1 MGIGSWLKSLIKQ
14 GSRNSKGEGADSTA
28 QVSTGTSVR
37 QSEPVG
43 LVVVAGTTTF
53 AKDAVQKLADLNRL
67 ADRDILETH
76 AVLRRYP
83 QHANAIAVLVDGVKV
98 GALTNATS
106 QVMKLT
112 LGDEHPVGYQLH
124 VLRTEKKLEALAHVW
139 LGPGVP
145 QWTFTRENPAPLTT
159 AERAAASHKQSSQ
172 IVSDGLQNVLRSSE
186 ITAGMVKGYH
196 YIELVEPIKQLK
208 RDGRLRDALTLAY
221 VAIAAAENEA
231 RNSGRE
237 PAPAY
242 TMHAAIIHR
251 KLGQHDE
258 ERTVL
263 ERWISATPAE
273 RRKGSKVAERLGKLN
288 SNARHQR

>member
-1 MGIGSWLKSLIKQ
+1 MGIGSWLKSLNKQ
-14 GSRNSKGEGADSTA
+14 RARKSSDGRVEPTP
-28 QVSTGTSVR
+28 QVSIGTFVR

-43 LVVVAGTTTF
+43 LAVVAGTTTF
-53 AKDAVQKLADLNRL
+53 AKDAVQKLVDLNCL

-83 QHANAIAVLVDGVKV
+83 QHENAVAVLVDGVKV
-98 GALTNATS
+98 GALTSATS
-106 QVMKLT
+106 QAMKLT
-112 LGDEHPVGYQLH
+112 LGDEHRVNYQLH

-139 LGPGVP
+139 LGPGAP
-145 QWTFTRENPAPLTT
+145 QWTFTRENPAPLIT
-159 AERAAASHKQSSQ
+159 AERAAASHKQSRQ
-172 IVSDGLQNVLRSSE
+172 IITDGLQDVLRSSE

-208 RDGRLRDALTLAY
+208 RDGRLGDALILAY
-221 VAIAAAENEA
+221 VAIVAAENEA
-231 RNSGRE
+231 RISGRE

-242 TMHAAIIHR
+242 TLHAAIIHR

-263 ERWISATPAE
+263 ERWIAVTPAE
-273 RRKGSKVAERLGKLN
+273 RRKGSKVAERLDKLI
-288 SNARHQR
+288 SNAR